1 MKKISISLWGL
12 GNHAEN
18 RILPALKSLK
28 NLSLVGVCSRN
39 EEKVLETAKKYNCLG
54 WTNPREM
61 LNDASIDII
70 YIAAPIGV
78 HFNLVE
84 QALKAGKIVWCEKP
98 LTCNYNNTKELI
110 SLAERNKVML
120 AEAFMYLYHPQF
132 KKVKNLVNDKYNNFG
147 KVKSVICRF
156 GIPSLDN
163 PGFRNDPDLC
173 GGALW
178 DVASYTVS
186 AVLELFPQQSAKVL
200 FAEVNKPSESPVDTD
215 GRAII
220 RFSGGVSAYLEWGI
234 GVGYKNE
241 IDLWSDNGSFY
252 TDKIFSKPKNYQP
265 TYRIRDQKGDEF
277 LENGQKSDQIEAMLI
292 EFSKIL
298 NFPDK
303 IKQEHFRILEL
314 AKIMDEIV
322 KFDL

>member
-1 MKKISISLWGL
+1 MKKLSISLWGL
-12 GNHAEN
+12 GNHASN
-18 RILPALKSLK
+18 RILPALDSIEE
-28 NLSLVGVCSRN
+28 LSLIGVCSRN
-39 EEKVLETAKKYNCLG
+39 KEKVFATAKKYNCIG
-54 WTNPREM
+54 WINPKEM

-70 YIAAPIGV
+70 YIAAPIGI
-78 HFNLVE
+78 HFNLAE

-98 LTCNYNNTKELI
+98 LTCNYNNTKTLV

-132 KKVKNLVNDKYNNFG
+132 KKIKNLVQGKENNFG
-147 KVKSVICRF
+147 KVKSVVCRF
-156 GIPSLDN
+156 GIPSLEN
-163 PGFRNDPDLC
+163 PGFRNDPSLC
-173 GGALW
+173 GGAFW

-186 AVLELFPQQSAKVL
+186 AVLELFPQQNAKVL
-200 FAEVNKPSESPVDTD
+200 FAEVNKQPESPVDSD

-220 RFSGGVSAYLEWGI
+220 RFSAGVTAYLEWGI

-265 TYRIRDQKGDEF
+265 IYHIRDQKGNEF
-277 LENGQKSDQIEAMLI
+277 LEEGQKSEQIELMLR

-298 NFPDK
+298 NSTGR
-303 IKQEHFRILEL
+303 IKREHIRILEL
-314 AKIMDEIV
+314 AKVMDEIV
-322 KFDL
+322 RFDL

>member
-12 GNHAEN
+12 GNHAIN
-18 RILPALKSLK
+18 RILPALESIEE
-28 NLSLVGVCSRN
+28 LSIMGVCSRN
-39 EEKVLETAKKYNCLG
+39 KEKVFETAKKYNCMG
-54 WTNPREM
+54 WTNPKEM
-61 LNDASIDII
+61 LNDANIDII

-84 QALKAGKIVWCEKP
+84 QALKAGKNVWCEKP
-98 LTCNYNNTKELI
+98 LTCNYNNTKALI
-110 SLAERNKVML
+110 LLAERNKLML

-132 KKVKNLVNDKYNNFG
+132 KKIKNLVQDKDNNFG

-156 GIPSLDN
+156 GIPNLEN

-173 GGALW
+173 GGAFW

-186 AVLELFPQQSAKVL
+186 AVLELFPLQNAKLL
-200 FAEVNKPSESPVDTD
+200 FAEVNKQLESPVDTD

-220 RFSGGVSAYLEWGI
+220 RFSNDVTAYLEWSV

-252 TDKIFSKPKNYQP
+252 TDKIFSKPENYQP
-265 TYRIRDQKGDEF
+265 IYRIRDQKGNEF
-277 LENGQKSDQIEAMLI
+277 LEEGQKSEQIEVMLR

-298 NFPDK
+298 NSTDR
-303 IKQEHFRILEL
+303 IKREHIRILEL
-314 AKIMDEIV
+314 AKVMDQIV
-322 KFDL
+322 RFDL